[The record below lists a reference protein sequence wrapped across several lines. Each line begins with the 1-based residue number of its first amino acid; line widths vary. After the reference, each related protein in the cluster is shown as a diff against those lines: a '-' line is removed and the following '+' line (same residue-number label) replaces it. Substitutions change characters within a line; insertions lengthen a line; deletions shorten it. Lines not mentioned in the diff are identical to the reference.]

1 MLGGTD
7 IKEAFEQCAMA
18 MFGYMTEIDTV
29 SMISSE
35 TIEAEGNQ
43 AITFSVC
50 KLFLE
55 IQSATQNFYHYLK
68 NLSFTPVFFLLFMQW
83 FRTWHRITAVPFPGW
98 MVVCFLC
105 RAIFYSKGKAVL
117 AIIISVCF
125 ST

>member
-43 AITFSVC
+43 AMTFSAC
-50 KLFLE
+50 KLFLKFKV
-55 IQSATQNFYHYLK
+55 QHKNFTTILK
-68 NLSFTPVFFLLFMQW
+68 ICHTSFFSFVY
-83 FRTWHRITAVPFPGW
+83 A
-98 MVVCFLC
+98 MV
-105 RAIFYSKGKAVL
+105 
-117 AIIISVCF
+117 
-125 ST
+125 